1 MDSEKLSTAGVWP
14 MVAIWEIEAS
24 QTAAKSASCSSFEV
38 VLRFEL
44 ELDNICS
51 VVPRYSSE

>member
-1 MDSEKLSTAGVWP
+1 MV
-14 MVAIWEIEAS
+14 VAIWEIEAS

-38 VLRFEL
+38 VLRFEP

-51 VVPRYSSE
+51 DVLYRGTRASR